1 MGVLLRNAYK
11 VNNDYLLGMNRRIA
25 FLILIFL
32 VVAVI
37 VGAPA
42 LFAANRGQVSLEA
55 QKIRVGVTINPYVE
69 FVRKV
74 GGDRVDVVVLVPPG
88 ADPHTFDL
96 TPSAIKAV
104 SDARIYFKVGAGL
117 EFEVNWLGKLA
128 ELNPD
133 MLIIDTSAD
142 IELIGSEGHFD
153 PHVWLSPK
161 NAIKIVNSIFK
172 GLAQIDPEG
181 TALYK
186 ENQDAYIKEL
196 ERLDTEVKEILSDLK
211 TRVFVV
217 HHSAWAYFARDYNLT
232 QIALEEGGKEPTVEE
247 LIKIIEAVKAEGIK
261 AIFAEP
267 QFDIKQLE
275 AITKELGVEI
285 ILVDPV
291 YFEEYVTHIKNFA
304 LSLKEALNQIA

>member
-1 MGVLLRNAYK
+1 MK
-11 VNNDYLLGMNRRIA
+11 RRIT
-25 FLILIFL
+25 LLLLIFL
-32 VVAVI
+32 VAAVT
-37 VGAPA
+37 VSALA
-42 LFAANRGQVSLEA
+42 LFAANRGQENVET
-55 QKIRVGVTINPYVE
+55 QKIKVGVTINPYVE
-69 FVRKV
+69 FVRRV

-96 TPSAIKAV
+96 TLSAIKAV

-117 EFEVNWLGKLA
+117 EFEVNWLDKLA

-172 GLAQIDPEG
+172 GFAQIDPEG

-186 ENQDAYIKEL
+186 ENRNAYIKEL

-261 AIFAEP
+261 AIFAEL
-267 QFDIKQLE
+267 QFDIRQLE

-291 YFEEYVTHIKNFA
+291 YFEEYVTYIKNFA
-304 LSLKEALNQIA
+304 LSLREALN

>member
-186 ENQDAYIKEL
+186 ENQEAYIKEL

>member
-1 MGVLLRNAYK
+1 MK
-11 VNNDYLLGMNRRIA
+11 RRIT
-25 FLILIFL
+25 LLLLIFL
-32 VVAVI
+32 VAAVT
-37 VGAPA
+37 VSALA
-42 LFAANRGQVSLEA
+42 LFAANRGQENVET
-55 QKIRVGVTINPYVE
+55 QKIKVGVTINPYVE
-69 FVRKV
+69 FVRRV
-74 GGDRVDVVVLVPPG
+74 GGDRVDVVVLVPPS

-117 EFEVNWLGKLA
+117 EFEVNWLDKLA

-172 GLAQIDPEG
+172 GLAQIEPEG

-186 ENQDAYIKEL
+186 ENRDAYIKEL

-261 AIFAEP
+261 AIFAEL
-267 QFDIKQLE
+267 QFDIRQLE

-291 YFEEYVTHIKNFA
+291 YFEEYVTYIKNFA
-304 LSLKEALNQIA
+304 LSLREALN